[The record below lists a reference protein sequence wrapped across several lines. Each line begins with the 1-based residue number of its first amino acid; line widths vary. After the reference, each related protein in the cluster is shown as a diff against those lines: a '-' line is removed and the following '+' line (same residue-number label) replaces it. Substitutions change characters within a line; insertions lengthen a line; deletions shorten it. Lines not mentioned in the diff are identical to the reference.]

1 MKRLASWIFLLS
13 TLLVAAPAPSQPTR
27 VSENL
32 RHETVAIPAAAPER
46 GLLRMVQSVT
56 FWEGELG
63 TGVVF
68 LYDDAKTKRSL
79 DYIEIYDTEGDL
91 LVVSWID
98 RFGACQAAM
107 DRGLLDPEDPRIEGV
122 LVIIDVGTKL

>member
-1 MKRLASWIFLLS
+1 
-13 TLLVAAPAPSQPTR
+13 
-27 VSENL
+27 
-32 RHETVAIPAAAPER
+32 
-46 GLLRMVQSVT
+46 MVQSVT